1 MLGKK
6 ILNKAKNN
14 NKRVLNQMKIII
26 INQLEKILW
35 ISNNC
40 SSPYFKT
47 FSYLDGYEILTLYLL
62 KFSIKIYI
70 YIYQFNP
77 TIKLKIILINIKL
90 YLKIN

>member
-14 NKRVLNQMKIII
+14 NKRDLNQMKIII

-47 FSYLDGYEILTLYLL
+47 FSYLDEYEILTLYLL

-70 YIYQFNP
+70 NSIQQLNW
-77 TIKLKIILINIKL
+77 KL
-90 YLKIN
+90 YLLI

>member
-1 MLGKK
+1 
-6 ILNKAKNN
+6 
-14 NKRVLNQMKIII
+14 MKIII

-70 YIYQFNP
+70 YIY
-77 TIKLKIILINIKL
+77 INSIQQLNWKL
-90 YLKIN
+90 YLLI